1 MWLVRGESII
11 YLRYLMHKLFIL
23 SWKMGHCASNALAFL
38 ELEHEMRVRAFET
51 FSFFLFLQQ
60 RFRELMSF
68 PCCLVSLSFFL
79 SLLLKEP
86 TKKKYE
92 IIKITLPPPSPLKK
106 NLTIKE
112 VWTFPLPMCVKI
124 LSIFHKKKKKK
135 KNLGQWSFFRPKLV
149 DLPTICF
156 AQCRAIGVNDI
167 LAPKHSKVQP

>member
-23 SWKMGHCASNALAFL
+23 SWKMGHCASNSLAFL

-86 TKKKYE
+86 KKKKYE
-92 IIKITLPPPSPLKK
+92 IIKITLRLAPQK

-112 VWTFPLPMCVKI
+112 VQTFPLPMCIKI
-124 LSIFHKKKKKK
+124 LSIFHKKKK